1 VVDLFL
7 KASSGFRLAN
17 VEHPTQQNSNILTKT
32 IKNDEKLSTKTIKN
46 HEKLSTKTIK
56 NDDLNSQ
63 ESGYVVGQ
71 WISVRT
77 I

>member
-1 VVDLFL
+1 MM
-7 KASSGFRLAN
+7 KN
-17 VEHPTQQNSNILTKT
+17 CQQKPSNKH
-32 IKNDEKLSTKTIKN
+32 DDQLSTKI
-46 HEKLSTKTIK
+46 IK